1 MTYSIVALDEA
12 TGELGVAVQTRW
24 LNVGAWVPWV
34 EPGIGAV
41 ATQSFTEPGHGF
53 NGLRLMREGLSAPE
67 ALAQVLASDDG
78 QATRQ
83 VGIVDAAGRSAAH
96 TGTGCV
102 RYASHIVEPGV
113 SVQANMMERP
123 TVPAAMLEAYRGADG
138 DLAARLLAALHAAE
152 AEGGDVR
159 GRQSAALLVAP
170 GARSGGAGEAPIP
183 SWARR
188 HDLRVE
194 DSRAPLDEL
203 SRLLRLARAYDAMG
217 EAEQAGL
224 RGDMAGAAA
233 AGVRS
238 LELAPDDDMVVLWG
252 AVGLAMAGRT
262 VEARAALEAA
272 AAVEPRSAEHLRRF
286 AEAGHL
292 PGGAEVL
299 RVLGIDRS

>member
-83 VGIVDAAGRSAAH
+83 VGMVDAAGRSAAH
-96 TGTGCV
+96 TGSGCV

-113 SVQANMMERP
+113 SVQANMMERA
-123 TVPAAMLEAYRGADG
+123 TVPTAMLEAYHGTRG
-138 DLAARLLAALHAAE
+138 DLASRLLASLRAAE
-152 AEGGDVR
+152 GEGGDVR

-170 GARSGGAGEAPIP
+170 GAPAGGQPDASAPP
-183 SWARR
+183 WARR

-203 SRLLRLARAYDAMG
+203 ARLLDLARAYDAMG

-224 RGDMAGAAA
+224 RGDTAGVAAA
-233 AGVRS
+233 ATRS
-238 LELAPDDDMVVLWG
+238 LDLAPDDDMVVLWS

-262 VEARAALEAA
+262 VEARAALASA
-272 AAVEPRSAEHLRRF
+272 TAVESRSAEHLRRF

-299 RVLGIDRS
+299 RVLGIDRP